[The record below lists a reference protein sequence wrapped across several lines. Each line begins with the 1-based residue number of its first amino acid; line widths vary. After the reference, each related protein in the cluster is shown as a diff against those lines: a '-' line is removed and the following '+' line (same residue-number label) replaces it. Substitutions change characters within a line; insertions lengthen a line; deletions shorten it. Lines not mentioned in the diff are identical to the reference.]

1 VIEMAEIRWRQ
12 FECPECERVAKTR
25 SERKILTSILLC
37 DKDSHLVSDCENLW
51 QCPAASTI
59 NQVIQWWSVC
69 PFHGTLENHFRRVR
83 EMRGETVRIEAE
95 RKLGGWVE
103 LSVWSFSKRSGRI
116 LYSLHF
122 TIYKHDQNVYVR
134 VNDRDELFI
143 LPVRD
148 FITYAPVKWIKEV
161 LRAFTLPQP
170 EPQPQSA
177 SAK

>member
-1 VIEMAEIRWRQ
+1 MQVRWRE
-12 FECPECERVAKTR
+12 FECPQCERVAKTC
-25 SERKILTSILLC
+25 SERKVLASIILC
-37 DKDSHLVSDCENLW
+37 DKEGHLVYDCENLW
-51 QCPAASTI
+51 ECPATSVI
-59 NQVIQWWSVC
+59 NKIEQWWVQC
-69 PFHGTLENHFRRVR
+69 PFHGALETHFRRVR

-95 RKLGGWVE
+95 KKLGGWVE

-122 TIYKHDQNVYVR
+122 TIYKHDQKVYVR

-143 LPVRD
+143 LPIQD
-148 FITYAPVKWIKEV
+148 FITYAPAKWIKEV

-170 EPQPQSA
+170 EPQPEIA